1 MKIVILVGIFDYRSD
16 LGLVGYQPPVA
27 PISTFTKSSQKIST
41 HLLTVLII
49 SAIVHVEQR
58 KGNNKEAS

>member
-1 MKIVILVGIFDYRSD
+1 MMADTDKRRGKNCSQNLHKI
-16 LGLVGYQPPVA
+16 
-27 PISTFTKSSQKIST
+27 IST

-49 SAIVHVEQR
+49 SAIVHIEQR